1 MVTLFV
7 SNRNMP
13 SQTYQI
19 RYPEV
24 KTRTLKGYP
33 VTYEMKSLPG
43 DYPSWAEALEA
54 LNRLTIS
61 SSDYGQSG
69 GLCPPSPY

>member
-1 MVTLFV
+1 MATLFV
-7 SNRNMP
+7 SNRDQT

-19 RYPEV
+19 LYPEV

-43 DYPSWAEALEA
+43 DYPSWEDALEA
-54 LNRLTIS
+54 LNRLTGNTN
-61 SSDYGQSG
+61 YLWQSG
-69 GLCPPSPY
+69 GLCPPNPY